1 MMVCGRTILKSGLR
15 LRAAQQRGTALNVVD
30 LPIVEY
36 LLEELV
42 DSRLLCPTMLILR
55 SDLTKG

>member
-1 MMVCGRTILKSGLR
+1 
-15 LRAAQQRGTALNVVD
+15 
-30 LPIVEY
+30 LPIVGY

>member
-1 MMVCGRTILKSGLR
+1 MMVCGRTMLKSGLR
-15 LRAAQQRGTALNVVD
+15 LRVAQQGGTALNVVD